1 MLQEGLLARHENSPR
16 YKVGNLLFEVSQL
29 YRLNSSL
36 IELTDDVLKAI
47 CRETG
52 HTGYLSILDGADVL
66 VIRMHQGSHALR
78 VFTPLGQR
86 APAFA
91 TANGRTLL
99 ARLSD
104 DEVRAI
110 HSDGLGV
117 PSPNSPQGI
126 DELLAALVEVRRKGW
141 EEADDEAIP
150 GVGSI
155 SVSVADPKLRESI
168 GFCIS
173 YSASNIG
180 TEEKN
185 RIIALLTAAAH
196 RIARGSTIRSFRI
209 SCMSFPPLDRSQ
221 REAGC
226 ASCGRQRLSFYSVR
240 VSLMRQLN
248 SEDIEALAVGA
259 WILGTGGGG
268 SPYHALLNLRRLYA
282 DGSRDRP
289 DRHRRVAR

>member
-1 MLQEGLLARHENSPR
+1 LSTLGNAASILRLFTPDRLEISVTDVSKILGLPKSSASRLLKAMLQEGLLARHENSPR

-36 IELTDDVLKAI
+36 IELVDDVLKAI

-91 TANGRTLL
+91 TANGRTLMS
-99 ARLSD
+99 RLSD
-104 DEVRAI
+104 EEVRAI
-110 HSDGLGV
+110 HAEGLGA
-117 PSPNSPQGI
+117 PSPNSPQSI
-126 DELLAALVEVRRKGW
+126 DELVSALAEVRRRGW

-155 SVSVADPKLRESI
+155 SVSVADPKSSESI

-185 RIIALLTAAAH
+185 RIIALLTSAAQ
-196 RIARGSTIRSFRI
+196 RIALRFGDSFF
-209 SCMSFPPLDRSQ
+209 SHLVHVVP
-221 REAGC
+221 A
-226 ASCGRQRLSFYSVR
+226 ASSV
-240 VSLMRQLN
+240 
-248 SEDIEALAVGA
+248 AA
-259 WILGTGGGG
+259 
-268 SPYHALLNLRRLYA
+268 
-282 DGSRDRP
+282 
-289 DRHRRVAR
+289 